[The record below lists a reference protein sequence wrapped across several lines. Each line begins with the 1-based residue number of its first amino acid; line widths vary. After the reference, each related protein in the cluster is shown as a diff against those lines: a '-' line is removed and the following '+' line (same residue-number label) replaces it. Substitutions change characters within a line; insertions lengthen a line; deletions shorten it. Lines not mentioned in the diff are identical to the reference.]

1 MADIEILVGAKL
13 DPKAWEGIQSQ
24 LQKKE
29 FNVEINLEDNVS
41 KELASVESRLMN
53 LSKLG
58 KGITIIDKG
67 AFDTKALNNFSKSLE
82 NIQKKMSGTGSKG
95 GLGKNLTSGFKESV
109 KDIQTLENQLIR
121 FKNASD
127 KAFGKNSLT
136 SFKADSLINDLRK
149 AETSTEGF
157 ADNIRNIQREF
168 SNLKIDFDTQKTNAD
183 LKAIE
188 NNAKNL
194 IDRINQMKS
203 SPGFDVVSQTE
214 IAEVKQL
221 EDALD
226 NVQRKLKD
234 GSLGKIDVSNL
245 KQSFD
250 QVNNATKQANKGLNL
265 TSGGFQKFGGAI
277 QGVAGK
283 MAGVITQFFGLYQ
296 AINQVRKA
304 MEFSITLD
312 SRLTEIAMVTN
323 QSREDVKGLAREYN
337 DLAKSMNLTTDF
349 LSEGAV
355 GLYRQGLSEDE
366 VKERLQSIAKFAKVA
381 NVQMSDAEQYITA
394 AVNGMGVQAE
404 RASDVFVNLGDSA
417 ATSAEEISIAMSK
430 VSGTAGVLDI
440 PFEKVASWIATI
452 SETTREV
459 PESIGTAL
467 NAVLNRM
474 QNMTKSGFEEVGA
487 EINDAANALKEA
499 AGINLFE
506 KGTQNMRD
514 IATVMDELGAKWHD
528 LNSAEQAR
536 ISTGLAGVRNASR
549 FMTLMEN
556 YARSVELYD
565 GALGSAGSTQA
576 KFETYMDSMQA
587 SIDRTKAAWE
597 SLVITLVDDGTFKTV
612 TDGITSVIE
621 GFERLVKSVGGVKAT
636 LTGLGSILGGVG
648 LTKGIGSLLAGTVA
662 TKTAA
667 GLSVGLGTKALGGIG
682 TALGGPVGTVIGLA
696 IGAAIAKALSSFLT
710 NKNPFKSLE
719 NDVEDIT
726 KKAEELSGE
735 FKKISLE
742 DASNAQFDSMLN
754 SMDALQRQTIK
765 TTEETERL
773 NQMQRELAET
783 FPELASGYDSDF
795 NPIAQDVDQAKELL
809 AIQKEINQERHKM
822 AVQEAQSGLGDARNT
837 MNDIAKQINAQQEAS
852 AHIEK
857 LRNEIEATGKAVP
870 IYADEYRKAFNDIS
884 DIFDK
889 HGAKID
895 KSAIRDL
902 FKGFNTFGA
911 DEQVAKM
918 DKYLADASTGLAEL
932 RNQYGETNIQI
943 MKWTA
948 MLDNQEMVM
957 NRTNPA
963 YKTMESNLSSLE
975 SELSKLGYS
984 LESSVDFAYMFGKT
998 TGSYGKAEE
1007 GLQGILDILT
1017 ELQITSDQF
1026 SMEEAFAWLDASGDM
1041 TTFTDRLRQVH
1052 TTLQQFESLGMTLG
1066 QGMNLFETMD
1076 WNFDAYEQVTR
1087 IASELRTAFET
1098 LTVDEAIQMG
1108 IKIQADPNVTRE
1120 AVVNTANQI
1129 KQQFAEISDVAAID
1143 FGIQINTNELNMEDV
1158 MSTVNQLLADTTLSQ
1173 NNALQVSIDVHA
1185 NQLSYD
1191 SLMSTMAEIQSQIN
1205 GISDTA
1211 ALEFAVQMGVADVS
1225 VADVNAA
1232 LSLVENQLNIASSGR
1247 RFEVAIMVASD
1258 PQGAEVAMQK
1268 LDALVEDYSLLS
1280 EQEIISVMIEVGGD
1294 VDAAREI
1301 LDQRSEERQ
1310 VTVDT
1315 VINNNIQSEIDSQDY
1330 SAEVNLTTNIDEIPL
1345 IEIEDTKVEIEVT
1358 EPDTSKAQKKVDD
1371 VKQKEPVK
1379 IESDESGFSTQ
1390 KSTNAMNTFDMA
1402 TIQATATYNNL
1413 RRLPNIN
1420 KIATFKT
1427 VYQTVGRPSGG
1438 ASSRVS
1444 RVGGVS
1450 RFGLDDIGDYSQY
1463 VSQVKDGVSFLPES
1477 RIVKFDSPFR
1487 TSLGSG
1493 GITPVSMGT
1502 NSLAANST
1510 AEMFARYNTDS
1521 IGFENFNVAFN
1532 PSINTTR
1539 IKEGADMYK
1548 RINALLERNNFLQ
1561 DRNNE
1566 LQAYHEND
1574 LKKVLPLMN
1583 QEIDLL
1589 EERQVLLNHN
1599 ANQLRAEREELKKA
1613 LSTQGF
1619 DFTGSG
1625 DTSMIT
1631 NLEHMQNF
1639 TEEKLKSLSEAGT
1652 DMNKMFDRFIA
1663 IQTTEIPKAS
1673 LEWWKLENQVR
1684 KVAEAQSDA
1693 IFNDIKSQI
1702 DIINRAVDTI
1712 SWERDMLNLSAP
1724 DDMAGKIE
1732 LLARQQMFAE
1742 ESAQVLMNRMAELS
1756 NHSFPAGSAEAQAFN
1771 DKLYEMSKML
1781 RSAQLEMAR
1790 TQDEMKKLEEQAKK
1804 DYLAQWNNRMN
1815 NLSSIEDSLV
1825 EIIRKRGERERDE
1838 INKSKQAELDALSE
1852 REKAAKDRNQRE
1864 LDGYN
1869 DMIRRKIEMLNRQH
1883 EQEDFDAQL
1892 AKEREIEEK
1901 LIFEYEVLQQ
1911 DDSQRGRKLAIQ
1923 KEQELAEQRQKIA
1936 DMVRD
1941 HNRQKEID
1949 HLNDMLKDKE
1959 EQIKAENEIIDSKFE
1974 NEKKGIEANYDRQ
1987 MELWEKQ
1994 YSNASMYAE
2003 AYKAMMDGQVQYID
2017 GSMKSVQNAILQL
2030 ETEHGRAAGVMG
2042 AKIQAEIIGNWNE
2055 ATNALAEYIQMLKGM
2070 SYSFKD
2076 GWTPPRDAYGSD
2088 IDKGMQ
2094 NALDTISKLP
2104 TGFKGWDMN
2113 TFAQYVANKIMWET
2127 GDKATKDRAS
2137 LANKQIRQDMGM
2149 RADDDKY
2156 GWKELYNMVDSS
2168 TKELINKL
2176 AGKNSVITTSS
2187 PRKADGFERMSDSH
2201 YLEYISNKANW
2212 EQATEAERKT
2222 LQAKNLQLRQ
2232 MYGITADLYSLS
2244 DMIGRL
2250 QQEFRDVIGG
2260 TYSNPI
2266 VPTRQ
2271 NNIASI
2277 ADYMRTATAGISN
2290 LSGYGDVNIPITVR
2304 GDMTQEGADRLT
2316 NNLKDTLAQLDRERE
2331 IQMKRN
2337 GFRF

>member
-1 MADIEILVGAKL
+1 MADIEILVGAEL
-13 DPKAWEGIQSQ
+13 DPKAWGRIQSQ
-24 LQKKE
+24 LKKE
-29 FNVEINLEDNVS
+29 KFNVEINLEDNVS
-41 KELASVESRLMN
+41 KELASIESRLQN

-58 KGITIIDKG
+58 KGITIIDKS

-82 NIQKKMSGTGSKG
+82 NIQKKMSATGSKG
-95 GLGKNLTSGFKESV
+95 GLGKNLTSGFKESI

-127 KAFGKNSLT
+127 KAFGNKSAT
-136 SFKADSLINDLRK
+136 SFRADSLINDLRK

-157 ADNIRNIQREF
+157 ANNVKNIQREF
-168 SNLKIDFDTQKTNAD
+168 NNLKIDFDTQKTQAD
-183 LKAIE
+183 LKALE

-221 EDALD
+221 EDALES
-226 NVQRKLKD
+226 VQRKLKD

-245 KQSFD
+245 KQAFD
-250 QVNNATKQANKGLNL
+250 QVNNATKEANKGLGL

-283 MAGVITQFFGLYQ
+283 IGGVITQFFGLYQ

-304 MEFSITLD
+304 MEFSIELD

-381 NVQMSDAEQYITA
+381 NVQMSQAEEYITA
-394 AVNGMGVQAE
+394 AVNGMGVTAE

-440 PFEKVASWIATI
+440 PFEKVASWIAVI
-452 SETTREV
+452 SETTREA
-459 PESIGTAL
+459 PQSIGTAL
-467 NAVLNRM
+467 NTVLNRL

-506 KGTQNMRD
+506 EGTQNMRD
-514 IATVMDELGAKWHD
+514 IATVMDELGDKWHD

-536 ISTGLAGVRNASR
+536 ISTGLAGIRNASR

-597 SLVITLVDDGTFKTV
+597 SLVITLVDDGTFKSV
-612 TDGITSVIE
+612 ADGITSIIE

-636 LTGLGSILGGVG
+636 LTGLGSLLGGIG
-648 LTKGIGSLLAGTVA
+648 LAKGAGSLLAGTVA
-662 TKTAA
+662 TKAAA

-682 TALGGPVGTVIGLA
+682 AALGGPVGTVIGLA
-696 IGAAIAKALSSFLT
+696 IGAAIAKALSSFLIG
-710 NKNPFKSLE
+710 KNPLKSLE
-719 NDVEDIT
+719 NNVEDVT

-754 SMDALQRQTIK
+754 SMDGLQRQTIK

-783 FPELASGYDSDF
+783 FPELTSGYDSDF

-809 AIQKEINQERHKM
+809 ALQKEINQERHKM
-822 AVQEAQSGLGDARNT
+822 AVEEAQSGLGDAKNT

-852 AHIEK
+852 AYIK
-857 LRNEIEATGKAVP
+857 NLRDEIEATGESAAGMSK
-870 IYADEYRKAFNDIS
+870 EYHKAFADIS
-884 DIFDK
+884 DIFKK

-895 KSAIRDL
+895 ESAIRGL
-902 FKGFNTFGA
+902 FEGITIFGA
-911 DEQVAKM
+911 DKQVARM
-918 DKYLADASTGLAEL
+918 DEYLADASKGLADL

-943 MKWTA
+943 MKWNA
-948 MLDNQEMVM
+948 MLDNQQMIM
-957 NRTNPA
+957 NRNNST
-963 YKTMESNLSSLE
+963 YKAMKNDLSSLE
-975 SELSKLGYS
+975 GELSNLGYS
-984 LESSVDFAYMFGKT
+984 LENSVDFAYMFGKSN
-998 TGSYGKAEE
+998 GSYGQAQD
-1007 GLQGILDILT
+1007 GLRGILDILT

-1026 SMEEAFAWLDASGDM
+1026 SMEEAFAWLDVSGDM

-1066 QGMNLFETMD
+1066 QGMNLYETMD
-1076 WNFDAYEQVTR
+1076 WDFDAYEQVTQ

-1120 AVVNTANQI
+1120 AAVNTANQI
-1129 KQQFAEISDVAAID
+1129 KEQFAEISDVATID
-1143 FGIQINTNELNMEDV
+1143 FAIQINTNELNMENV
-1158 MSTVNQLLADTTLSQ
+1158 MSTVNQLLLDTTLSQ
-1173 NNALQVSIDVHA
+1173 NNALQVSIDIHA

-1191 SLMSTMAEIQSQIN
+1191 SLMSTMAEIQSQIK

-1258 PQGAEVAMQK
+1258 PQGAEAAMKK
-1268 LDALVEDYSLLS
+1268 LDALVQDYSVLS

-1315 VINNNIQSEIDSQDY
+1315 VINNNIQSEIDSQEY

-1345 IEIEDTKVEIEVT
+1345 IEVEDTKVEIEVT
-1358 EPDTSKAQKKVDD
+1358 EPDTTKAQKKVDD

-1379 IESDESGFSTQ
+1379 IKSDESGFSTK
-1390 KSTNAMNTFDMA
+1390 KSTSEMETFNKA
-1402 TIQATATYNNL
+1402 INQARTSYNNL
-1413 RRLPNIN
+1413 RNLPNIN
-1420 KIATFKT
+1420 KTATFRT
-1427 VYQTVGRPSGG
+1427 VYQTVGSPSGG
-1438 ASSRVS
+1438 ARGSAS
-1444 RVGGVS
+1444 VGGI
-1450 RFGLDDIGDYSQY
+1450 RRFFGLDDIGDYSQY
-1463 VSQVKDGVSFLPES
+1463 VSQVRDGVSFSPES
-1477 RIVKFDSPFR
+1477 RIVTFDSPFR

-1566 LQAYHEND
+1566 LQTYHEND

-1652 DMNKMFDRFIA
+1652 DVNKMFDRFIA

-1702 DIINRAVDTI
+1702 DTINRAVDTI
-1712 SWERDMLNLSAP
+1712 SWERDMLNLTAP

-1732 LLARQQMFAE
+1732 LLARQQIFAE

-1781 RSAQLEMAR
+1781 RSTQLEMAR
-1790 TQDEMKKLEEQAKK
+1790 TQDEMRKLEEQASK

-1852 REKAAKDRNQRE
+1852 REKAVKDRNQRE

-1892 AKEREIEEK
+1892 EREREIEEK

-1949 HLNDMLKDKE
+1949 HLNDMLKEKE
-1959 EQIKAENEIIDSKFE
+1959 EQVKADNEITNSKFE

-1987 MELWEKQ
+1987 MELWERQ

-2017 GSMKSVQNAILQL
+2017 GSMKSVQNAIMQL

-2042 AKIQAEIIGNWNE
+2042 AKIQTEIVGNWNE
-2055 ATNALAEYIQMLKGM
+2055 ATNALAEYIQMLQGM

-2076 GWTPPRDAYGSD
+2076 GWTPPRDAYASD
-2088 IDKGMQ
+2088 IDRGMQ
-2094 NALDTISKLP
+2094 SALDTINKLP
-2104 TGFKGWDMN
+2104 AGFKGWDMN

-2127 GDKATKDRAS
+2127 GDKATRDRAN

-2168 TKELINKL
+2168 IQELINKL
-2176 AGKNSVITTSS
+2176 AGKSSVITTSS

-2201 YLEYISNKANW
+2201 YLEYVNNKANW
-2212 EQATEAERKT
+2212 EQATEAERKA

-2232 MYGITADLYSLS
+2232 MYGITDDLYSLS
-2244 DMIGRL
+2244 DMMGRF

-2260 TYSNPI
+2260 VYSNPI

-2271 NNIASI
+2271 NNVASI
-2277 ADYMRTATAGISN
+2277 TDYMRSATAGISN